1 MNIGERISEL
11 RKDRNIK
18 QKDISKV
25 LNVAISTVSN
35 YETGSHEP
43 DLTNL
48 CKLADMLDVSTDYL
62 LGRTN
67 LTISINSLAD
77 SVGEDITKTDIL
89 KMMEDFSEED
99 REYLVRTI
107 RLLYYQHHKKPQE
120 D

>member
-11 RKDRNIK
+11 RKDRSFK

-62 LGRTN
+62 LGRTDLTINVNSLTDTIAPN
-67 LTISINSLAD
+67 LTKAELLS
-77 SVGEDITKTDIL
+77 
-89 KMMEDFSEED
+89 MMEQLSKED
-99 REYLVRTI
+99 QEYLVKTI
-107 RLLYYQHHKKPQE
+107 RLLYYQYQQKPQQ